1 MSASPSAPPVRR
13 VAVVGAGFSG
23 VLTAL
28 HLLREDPG
36 LEVRLIEKA
45 ERFGPG
51 RAYAAADPDHV
62 LNVRAANMSAFAHQP
77 GHFVQWL
84 AQQGDA
90 ASGDA
95 FVRREV
101 YGAYLQGL
109 LREAIGEHS
118 GRFLLEQDEAVA
130 AEPRGRGFTLR
141 FAMGRTLDVDAL
153 ILAVGLGPPRAAP
166 GATREALT
174 SPAYRADPWR
184 IDPEQLPDG
193 EILLIGTGLT
203 MIDAALRLDRSDRRF
218 TAVSRRGL
226 LPLDHAPTPPALP
239 PEGSFDTPLEAL
251 QTLRAHAAA
260 VGWRAAVDSIR
271 PLTADIWVN
280 WSPAERRRFLTRL
293 RPWWDIH
300 RHRMA
305 PPVAAR
311 VSGFREAGRL
321 RALAARIQRIEPQG
335 EGLAVTWR
343 RAGQVETKSFA
354 AIVNCTGLSGEIDGS
369 PLLRSLAAH
378 GVLRADPLRL
388 GADVD
393 SRFRVLG
400 TAGAP
405 TPGLYAVGPLTRV
418 ARWETVAVPDLRG
431 QTAEVAAL
439 VAKELS

>member
-1 MSASPSAPPVRR
+1 MSVAPPNPPARR

-28 HLLREDPG
+28 HLLRGDPAI
-36 LEVRLIEKA
+36 EVRLIEKA

-62 LNVRAANMSAFAHQP
+62 LNVRAANMSAFADRP

-84 AQQGDA
+84 AEQGHP
-90 ASGDA
+90 ASPDA

-130 AEPRGRGFTLR
+130 AEPSGRGFTLR
-141 FAMGRTLDVDAL
+141 FAMGRTLDIDAL
-153 ILAVGLGPPRAAP
+153 VLAVGLGPPRAAP
-166 GATREALT
+166 GATPEALT
-174 SPAYRADPWR
+174 SKAYRADPWR
-184 IDPEQLPDG
+184 IDPDRLPAG

-203 MIDAALRLDRSDRRF
+203 MVDAALRLDRPDRRF

-226 LPLDHAPTPPALP
+226 LPLDHAPTPPARP
-239 PEGSFDTPLEAL
+239 PEGSFDTPLEGL

-271 PLTADIWVN
+271 PLTPDIWVN

-311 VSGFREAGRL
+311 ISGLRDAGRL
-321 RALAARIQRIEPQG
+321 QALAARIQRIEPDGQH
-335 EGLAVTWR
+335 LAVTWR
-343 RAGQVETKSFA
+343 RAGQVETKTFS
-354 AIVNCTGLSGEIDGS
+354 AIVNCTGLSGDIDGS

-378 GVLRADPLRL
+378 GVLRPDALRL

-400 TAGAP
+400 PRGAP
-405 TPGLYAVGPLTRV
+405 TPGLYAVGPLTRA
-418 ARWETVAVPDLRG
+418 ARWETVAVPDLRS
-431 QTAEVAAL
+431 QTAEVASL
-439 VAKELS
+439 VVLEAI